1 MTFEEPKL
9 NVIRFEAAD
18 VLTAS
23 LYELPVIPNESE
35 EPEESGWETPILP
48 IKP

>member
-23 LYELPVIPNESE
+23 PYELPVIPNES

>member
-9 NVIRFEAAD
+9 IIIRFEAAD
-18 VLTAS
+18 VLTTS
-23 LYELPVIPNESE
+23 NNELPIIPNESQ
-35 EPEESGWETPILP
+35 PEESGWETPILP